1 MYELDAGEGVTA
13 RRGGGGGVN
22 PSDGRQGTRQAAKEV
37 IRIKQHK
44 TTSYFRSRKK
54 GKAKPC

>member
-1 MYELDAGEGVTA
+1 MSWTQVRVSPQGGE
-13 RRGGGGGVN
+13 GGGGVN